1 MQDPIMNKLLRYGT
15 LLVCLGLS
23 APALAQTYDDLP
35 PPDDSA
41 NCRAVAGQAEID
53 GTMQQIIG
61 RACLQPDGT
70 WQMVQ
75 SPEGNVLWYPLAA
88 YPYPDAWYWGPPLF
102 IGVGASFFFVDHFHH
117 FHHFDH
123 FNHFH
128 QMDHNHFGRPMG
140 AGFHSG
146 GMHGGQFSGGGMHGG
161 QFPAGGMGG
170 MHGGGSMGHR

>member
-35 PPDDSA
+35 PPDNSG

-53 GTMQQIIG
+53 GTMQEVIG

-70 WQMVQ
+70 WQFLQ
-75 SPEGNVLWYPLAA
+75 SAEGDVLWYPVAA
-88 YPYPDAWYWGPPLF
+88 YPYADPWYRGPPLF
-102 IGVGASFFFVDHFHH
+102 IGVGASFFFVDRFHH

-123 FNHFH
+123 FH
-128 QMDHNHFGRPMG
+128 QMDHNHFWRPVG
-140 AGFHSG
+140 TGFHGGHSPNGGMHNGQFSG
-146 GMHGGQFSGGGMHGG
+146 GMHGGEFN
-161 QFPAGGMGG
+161 MGG
-170 MHGGGSMGHR
+170 MHGGGSMGGHR